1 MGNQDD
7 FMSPEVED
15 KEAFEKYLNGNKMIE
30 QKIEQEERDEQ
41 MIVDRAQKILCKV
54 QDSILK
60 EKITKKVNKFI
71 EILKDKVI
79 ETKQK

>member
-30 QKIEQEERDEQ
+30 
-41 MIVDRAQKILCKV
+41 
-54 QDSILK
+54 
-60 EKITKKVNKFI
+60 
-71 EILKDKVI
+71 
-79 ETKQK
+79 